1 MMFAAR
7 QAMRG
12 FTLIEA
18 ALAMALIGFGLLS
31 LAGTQIKLSQST
43 DVARQR
49 SEATRMAQQK
59 MESLR
64 SYTAITAS
72 SGVNAWNSLASG
84 SDAAS
89 TSTRYD
95 RIWTMAGSSDDPMR
109 WVSVSV
115 RWTDRAGA
123 SQQVTLNSVISKTDP
138 ADVGALG
145 FPLPAN
151 TTLKRP
157 KNRNL
162 NIPVPAIDLD
172 NGQSLVQLQ
181 SNFAIVFSN
190 DSGYVV
196 KTCGFVVTSAA
207 DLTGCTATNAYI
219 VAGYLSLSGTNS
231 FPAGL
236 GINASLLTGSTGTSC
251 SLSNALDPS
260 TGSAISGFKYYLC
273 VISVAAAGNSWSG
286 KLRLAGMANGTD
298 YLVCRFQYPEA
309 LGVSANQRNVQPYAN
324 VAESLDTQ
332 NYVISTASSCPTVSA
347 LTTTLHQSCR
357 SGNPGNNPNR
367 SADCPAS

>member
-64 SYTAITAS
+64 SYTSIVAS
-72 SGVNAWNSLASG
+72 SGVNAWNSMVAG
-84 SDAAS
+84 SDMAG
-89 TSTRYD
+89 TNTRYD
-95 RIWTMAGSSDDPMR
+95 RSWTIAGSVGDPMR
-109 WVSVSV
+109 WVSVAV
-115 RWTDRAGA
+115 RWTDRAGS

-162 NIPVPAIDLD
+162 NIPVPALDLG

-207 DLTGCTATNAYI
+207 DLTGCTTTNAYI
-219 VAGYLSLSGTNS
+219 IAGYISLSGTSS
-231 FPAGL
+231 FPTGL
-236 GINASLLTGSTGTSC
+236 GINTGLLTGSTGTSC
-251 SLSNALDPS
+251 SISDALDPA

-273 VISVAAAGNSWSG
+273 VISVAAAGSPWSG
-286 KLRLAGMANGTD
+286 QVRLAGMANGTD
-298 YLVCRFQYPEA
+298 YLVCRFQYPQA
-309 LGVSANQRNVQPYAN
+309 VGVSANQRNVQPYAN

-332 NYVISTASSCPTVSA
+332 NYVIATASSCPTVSA
-347 LTTTLHQSCR
+347 LTTTLHQNCR